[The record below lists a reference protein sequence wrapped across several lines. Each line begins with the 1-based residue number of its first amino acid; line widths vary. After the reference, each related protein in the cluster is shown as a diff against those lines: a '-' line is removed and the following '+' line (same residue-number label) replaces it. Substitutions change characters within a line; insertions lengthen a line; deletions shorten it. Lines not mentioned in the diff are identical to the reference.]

1 MYEDYEF
8 DDMHDEYE
16 CKSCSG
22 KENVL
27 CQAKEFL
34 ESIVGMLYSKKP
46 LDINEFEWQ
55 LEELCH
61 YLNVKMGDEIQI
73 QRKEQKSIIVP
84 LIQEWQTFNN
94 QYLTQ
99 LTQ

>member
-1 MYEDYEF
+1 
-8 DDMHDEYE
+8 
-16 CKSCSG
+16 
-22 KENVL
+22 
-27 CQAKEFL
+27 
-34 ESIVGMLYSKKP
+34 
-46 LDINEFEWQ
+46 
-55 LEELCH
+55 
-61 YLNVKMGDEIQI
+61 MGDEIQI